1 MICVSLKLDSQASGS
16 HTDVKISELEH
27 MSSLLFFP
35 QKTKKPKAAE
45 SVSKSDVSEGKMLKR
60 SPYLLAVYTEV
71 FTSETANNFNKTPY
85 ETKKVK
91 K

>member
-60 SPYLLAVYTEV
+60 SPYLA
-71 FTSETANNFNKTPY
+71 KRRP
-85 ETKKVK
+85 
-91 K
+91 